1 MMSGVQR
8 AALLAAVLGCAS
20 WIWGAETRAVYQ
32 SPYGVVMSADGSR
45 LFVSHHTAGVVSVVD
60 PAARKVV
67 QTIPVGPAP
76 TGLALSPDG
85 ATLYVAD
92 GDDGSVAL
100 VDVKAGRVAGKM
112 EAGRSAFGLTLSA
125 DGSRLYVCDQ
135 FLNRVCVVDTAKKQ
149 TVVQLGVTR
158 EPMFSSLQP
167 PDGKTL
173 FITNLLPVGPAT
185 DPDNAAVV
193 DLYDT
198 ASTKSLGQIRLPS
211 GCVDVHQVT
220 CTPDGKWACL
230 VHVVARFNIPPTQ
243 LERGWI
249 NNGGLT
255 IIDTQTRKMVATVLL
270 DEVGQGSANPFA
282 AVCSADGKT
291 LAVSFMGTHEVGLI
305 DLGKAREAVAKV
317 KAEDLPGLVN
327 ELSWL
332 RRAEAIRRAPS
343 GGQGPRGIAIDPQGK
358 KAYVANYYGD
368 SLGIIDIERGRLEGT
383 IALGPKVAPDAVRQG
398 EMNFF
403 DAQLCFQKW
412 QSCGT
417 CHPDTRVDGLNWDL
431 LNDGIGNPKNARSML
446 DAHRRGAMMAS
457 GIRQTMEVAVRA
469 GFKFI
474 QFHEIAEDHAKFV
487 DEYIRSLKARP
498 SPYRNRDG
506 SLTPAAQRGEQIFKN
521 PKVAC
526 AICHSGPL
534 YTDLKMHN
542 VGTGTPI
549 DGRDDFTNPSLIEVY
564 RTGPYLHDGR
574 AVTLGEVLTKFNPN
588 NRHGNTSNL
597 SREEIDDLVAFLLS
611 L

>member
-1 MMSGVQR
+1 VQR
-8 AALLAAVLGCAS
+8 AALLTVVLGCAS
-20 WIWGAETRAVYQ
+20 WIWGAESRAVYQ
-32 SPYGVVMSADGSR
+32 SPYAVLSSADGSR
-45 LFVSHHTAGVVSVVD
+45 LFVSHHTAGVVSIVE
-60 PAARKVV
+60 PAGRKVV

-92 GDDGSVAL
+92 GDDGSVAV
-100 VDVKAGRVAGKM
+100 VDLKAGRVAGKIA
-112 EAGRSAFGLTLSA
+112 AGRSAFGLALSH

-158 EPMFSSLQP
+158 EPMFSALQR
-167 PDGKTL
+167 PDAKTL
-173 FITNLLPVGPAT
+173 FVTNLLPVGPAT
-185 DPDNAAVV
+185 DADNAAAV

-211 GCVDVHQVT
+211 GCTDVHQVAS
-220 CTPDGKWACL
+220 TPDGKWACL

-243 LERGWI
+243 LERGWV
-249 NNGGLT
+249 NNSGLT
-255 IIDTQTRKMVATVLL
+255 IIDTQSRKMVATLLL

-282 AVCSADGKT
+282 AVCTPDGKT
-291 LAVSFMGTHEVGLI
+291 LAVSFMGTHEVALV
-305 DLGKAREAVAKV
+305 DLAKAREALAKV
-317 KAEDLPGLVN
+317 KAEDLPGLIN

-332 RRAEAIRRAPS
+332 RRAEAIRRSPS
-343 GGQGPRGIAIDPQGK
+343 GGQGPHGIAIDPQGK
-358 KAYVANYYGD
+358 KAYVANYYAD
-368 SLGIIDIERGRLEGT
+368 NLGIIDLERGRLEGT
-383 IALGPKVAPDAVRQG
+383 IALGPKVAPDMARRG
-398 EMNFF
+398 EMHFF
-403 DAQLCFQKW
+403 DATLCFQNW

-417 CHPDTRVDGLNWDL
+417 CHPDARVDGLNWDL
-431 LNDGIGNPKNARSML
+431 LNDGIGNPKNARTML

-457 GIRQTMEVAVRA
+457 GIRSTMEVAVRA

-474 QFHEIAEDHAKFV
+474 QFHEIPEEEAKCV
-487 DEYIRSLKARP
+487 DEYVRSLKARP
-498 SPYRNRDG
+498 SPYRNGDG
-506 SLTPAAQRGEQIFKN
+506 SLTPAAQRGEQIFKS
-521 PKVAC
+521 PKAAC
-526 AICHSGPL
+526 SVCHSGPL

-549 DGRDDFTNPSLIEVY
+549 DGREDFTNPSLIEVY

-574 AVTLGEVLTKFNPN
+574 AVTLQEILTKFNPN